1 LETEILTPWDHE
13 EWDRYVAG
21 HPGATMYHTSAWCRV
36 VSETGR
42 YAVRCLVTRSAG
54 GISGLVPALEIRSRL
69 TGNRLVCLP
78 FSDVCYPLVDDESA
92 ADAIVRGIVDLREK
106 RGLAFAELRGAPA
119 VRSGSFDAVAAADRM
134 GFQSHHHFFG
144 YVLPLDRDTEK
155 VWKTFSRTAVRTTIN
170 KSARLG
176 VTVRQGQG
184 PDDVEEFFRLY
195 VLNRRRHGIPP
206 QPIRFFSLIM
216 ERLRDEPRAML
227 YFAEFEGKTV
237 ASIMVIRYQGTVYA
251 KYEGADEAYRHV
263 VPEHALVWKSIQD
276 ACISGDRRYDFGR
289 TAADNVGLNEFKSRW
304 GTERMDLPYLFCP
317 PSEGLSVVKSASLK
331 YRLFTTAFRR
341 MPVRLSVRMGARIF
355 RHFG

>member
-1 LETEILTPWDHE
+1 METEILTPWDHE

-42 YAVRCLVTRSAG
+42 YAVRCPVTRSAG

-78 FSDVCYPLVDDESA
+78 FSDVCYPLADDESA
-92 ADAIVRGIVDLREK
+92 ADAIVRGIVELREK
-106 RGLAFAELRGAPA
+106 RGLAFAEMRGAPA
-119 VRSGSFDAVAAADRM
+119 VRSGTFDSVAAADRL
-134 GFQSHHHFFG
+134 GFQSHHHFLS
-144 YVLPLDRDTEK
+144 YVLPLDRDTDK
-155 VWKTFSRTAVRTTIN
+155 VKKTFSKTAVRQTIN

-184 PDDVEEFFRLY
+184 PDDLKDFFRLY
-195 VLNRRRHGIPP
+195 ALNRKRHGIPP

-216 ERLRDEPRAML
+216 ERLLDEPRAML
-227 YFAEFEGKTV
+227 YLAEFEGRAV
-237 ASIMVIRYQGTVYA
+237 ASLIAVRYRGTVYA
-251 KYEGADEAYRHV
+251 KYEGIDESYRHV
-263 VPEHALVWKSIQD
+263 LPVYALLWKSIED
-276 ACISGDRRYDFGR
+276 ACLAGERWYDFGR

-304 GTERMDLPYLFCP
+304 GTERIDLPYLFYP
-317 PSEGLSVVKSASLK
+317 PREGLSVVKGSSLQ
-331 YRLFTTAFRR
+331 YRLFTAAFRR
-341 MPVRLSVRMGARIF
+341 MPVGVSVRLGARLF